1 METMVK
7 LRASGGE
14 IIEVEEAVAQESGL
28 IRRAL
33 EYKLGAEVIPI
44 ANISAPVLN
53 NIMAY
58 CRKHTLDKPRKK
70 EDLDEW
76 VVQFLDIDPLR
87 LGDLAVSAN
96 FLEVDG
102 LRDKILDKVAEM
114 IMGKSPEDIRALLHI
129 ENDFSP
135 EEEKAIRDKCP
146 WAFQYNKVEV
156 PQGDGASSS
165 SRGGAS
171 SSST

>member
-1 METMVK
+1 MATTVK
-7 LRASGGE
+7 LSAFGGE
-14 IIEVEEAVAQESGL
+14 IIEVEAAVAQESGL

-33 EYKLGAEVIPI
+33 EDELGAEVIPI
-44 ANISAPVLN
+44 PNISAPVLN

-58 CRKHTLDKPRKK
+58 CRKHTLDKPRTK
-70 EDLDEW
+70 EELDEW
-76 VVQFLDIDPLR
+76 VAQFLDIDPLR
-87 LGDLAVSAN
+87 LGDLVVSAN

-102 LRDKILDKVAEM
+102 LQDKILDKVAEM

-129 ENDFSP
+129 ENDFTP
-135 EEEKAIRDKCP
+135 EVEKAIRDKHP

-165 SRGGAS
+165 SRDGAS
-171 SSST
+171 SSPT